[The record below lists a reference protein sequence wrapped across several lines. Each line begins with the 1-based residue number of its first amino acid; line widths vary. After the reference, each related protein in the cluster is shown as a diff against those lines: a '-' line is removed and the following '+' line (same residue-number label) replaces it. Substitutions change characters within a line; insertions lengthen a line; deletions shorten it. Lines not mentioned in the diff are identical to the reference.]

1 MKIPKKKKNLANNNT
16 YILVEQVWSLT
27 HTYLFVINFLLY
39 FTPSDTNECE
49 NILCLNALIEAT
61 DSIAVVHQ
69 DFRTIDVK
77 LVSCV

>member
-1 MKIPKKKKNLANNNT
+1 MKIPKKKRT
-16 YILVEQVWSLT
+16 WQIITHILVEQVWSLT

-69 DFRTIDVK
+69 DFRAIDVK